1 MRQRS
6 FKNTRIL
13 CWNIIN
19 MLKRRDKI
27 LNESHSQGNRL
38 VEGTKVVGDI
48 ATESAIFIDGEIVG
62 NVFSRSKVV
71 IGETGKV
78 FGNISCADADIEGSV
93 DGSLEID
100 GLLVLRAN
108 SKIAGDILTAR
119 LHIEEGALFVGSC
132 HMKGHVGIS
141 TQAHLV
147 TSDENS
153 NDSNN

>member
-13 CWNIIN
+13 CWNIID

-27 LNESHSQGNRL
+27 SNESQSQVNRL

-48 ATESAIFIDGEIVG
+48 AADSTIFIDGEIVG
-62 NVFSRSKVV
+62 NVFCRSKVV

-78 FGNISCADADIEGSV
+78 FGNISCADSDIEGSV
-93 DGSLEID
+93 DGSLEIE
-100 GLLVLRAN
+100 GLLVLRAK

-132 HMKGHVGIS
+132 HMKGHVEIS
-141 TQAHLV
+141 TQAHIV
-147 TSDENS
+147 TSEENS
-153 NDSNN
+153 NNSIN